1 MTTSLGM
8 AVISYL
14 FFSSLRTEGQRV
26 RGAAGLKGRGLFVGS
41 VQELPLYIGM
51 RMSFGFSSHR
61 ESRIQLLSDTKGQ
74 PCYINLKLKI

>member
-51 RMSFGFSSHR
+51 
-61 ESRIQLLSDTKGQ
+61 
-74 PCYINLKLKI
+74 